1 MDEIIGGTVI
11 QRSFVSREANLVVHA
26 VSVPLT
32 ELGTRR
38 DTIEDVL
45 VELLGIPREAILDE
59 EQYSQVLKRLPS
71 RFPPL
76 PFGRRPRSWEDREST
91 RREFLAD
98 SLSLGTNGLTPP
110 WGLFEPE
117 MEELLE
123 LNNSAAI
130 STALRC
136 STARL
141 FRDRETDRFIEQ
153 VLEYD
158 IPTGQSPTVGSESLL
173 KLLETSGK
181 VCVAPLAAGG
191 MQAVANLAAGNY
203 AAALLAATAGGG
215 VTLILISTVSLAT
228 LLVQMVER
236 ARLAGGRRVDG
247 GGDS

>member
-11 QRSFVSREANLVVHA
+11 QRSFVSREANMVLHA

-38 DTIEDVL
+38 ETIENVL

-59 EQYSQVLKRLPS
+59 EQYSRILKQLPPS
-71 RFPPL
+71 RFA
-76 PFGRRPRSWEDREST
+76 RRRRRLEDRENT

-98 SLSLGTNGLTPP
+98 SLSLGTNGLSQQIYPP
-110 WGLFEPE
+110 WMPLEPGFEELFE
-117 MEELLE
+117 
-123 LNNSAAI
+123 LNSSSAAT

-136 STARL
+136 VAARL
-141 FRDRETDRFIEQ
+141 SRVRETDRFIAQ

-236 ARLAGGRRVDG
+236 ARLRGG